1 MRCGLIDSSDHVVY
15 QDFTVSHNKN
25 WESVKLPLS
34 GFQIYRGRRP
44 KFVNS
49 GFMTNALPPKGIPSD
64 EQFEWRHVKGVVI
77 QTQDSYDDFGRYI
90 GGGGNFG
97 ITNVQGWTG
106 GVTLDLYIDALR
118 FTKPLLVNSGEVTD
132 KPKGTEFLQRI
143 DIGNYELLK
152 TDVLSELEKK
162 QFANVQYDVQTTGR
176 FDIDYGDSFFL
187 EDDEI
192 IYIDSTLQ
200 SGETT
205 TKAKLVAKYIEYS
218 ITKPDNG
225 EGGFLRRIRGV
236 RRFV

>member
-1 MRCGLIDSSDHVVY
+1 M
-15 QDFTVSHNKN
+15 
-25 WESVKLPLS
+25 
-34 GFQIYRGRRP
+34 
-44 KFVNS
+44 
-49 GFMTNALPPKGIPSD
+49 
-64 EQFEWRHVKGVVI
+64 
-77 QTQDSYDDFGRYI
+77 
-90 GGGGNFG
+90 
-97 ITNVQGWTG
+97 
-106 GVTLDLYIDALR
+106 DLYIDALR